1 MVVQDE
7 KLIRD
12 LQDGSDL
19 AFVTL
24 YNRYKQAAY
33 VYCLKMLGD
42 VDAAKDIVQGTF
54 LKVNERHSQLR
65 SPERFKA
72 WLLRIARNDCLTYL
86 RKRRSMSALPKE
98 SEDVIFSPDCDV
110 DRNEEI
116 ALVNRAVSRLKPKL
130 KEVIILRQYE
140 NLSYR
145 EIADVIDEA
154 ETTVKSRL
162 FTARQQLYELLKPM
176 FDERR

>member
-1 MVVQDE
+1 MVVRDQE
-7 KLIRD
+7 LIRD

-54 LKVNERHSQLR
+54 LKVYERRSQLR
-65 SPERFKA
+65 FPERFKA
-72 WLLRIARNDCLTYL
+72 WLLKIARNECLT
-86 RKRRSMSALPKE
+86 
-98 SEDVIFSPDCDV
+98 
-110 DRNEEI
+110 
-116 ALVNRAVSRLKPKL
+116 
-130 KEVIILRQYE
+130 
-140 NLSYR
+140 
-145 EIADVIDEA
+145 DVIDEP
-154 ETTVKSRL
+154 ESTVKSRL